1 MKGRAM
7 DRKNGVRK
15 QMNPSIL
22 IVEDES
28 ILRMDLKEMIEE
40 AGYRVIGEAG
50 DGEKAIELAHQL
62 KPDLIIMDI
71 KMPRLN
77 GLKASEI
84 ISKSLQLPILLLTAY
99 SQRDFVQKAK
109 QSNIVGYLVKP
120 ITEAN
125 VIPAIEI
132 ALAQAQRFS
141 KYEQDIG
148 SLNKK
153 LEVRKLIEKAKGVLM
168 SQQNLSEESAYQ
180 TMRKKSMK
188 KQVSMEQM
196 AHTIIM
202 GQEE

>member
-1 MKGRAM
+1 MK
-7 DRKNGVRK
+7 
-15 QMNPSIL
+15 PSVL

-62 KPDLIIMDI
+62 RPDLIIMDI

-84 ISKSLQLPILLLTAY
+84 ISKSLQFPILLLTAY

-109 QSNIVGYLVKP
+109 QANIVGYLVKP

-125 VIPAIEI
+125 LIPAIEI
-132 ALAQAQRFS
+132 SLAQAHRIS
-141 KYEQDIG
+141 KYKQDIG

-188 KQVSMEQM
+188 KQVSMEQV
-196 AHTIIM
+196 AHTILL
-202 GQEE
+202 GQEK

>member
-1 MKGRAM
+1 MEIT
-7 DRKNGVRK
+7 NGVRS
-15 QMNPSIL
+15 QMKPSIV

-71 KMPRLN
+71 KMPKLN

-109 QSNIVGYLVKP
+109 QANIVGYLVKP

-125 VIPAIEI
+125 LIPAIEI
-132 ALAQAQRFS
+132 ALAQAQRIT
-141 KYEQDIG
+141 KYKQDIG
-148 SLNKK
+148 SLHKR
-153 LEVRKLIEKAKGVLM
+153 LEVRKLVEKAKGVLM

-196 AHTIIM
+196 AHTILM
-202 GQEE
+202 GQED